1 MRDASARLVGI
12 GETPV
17 GKLPGRTSVD
27 LQAEAVRRALADA
40 GLGKDE
46 VDALYTLDP
55 YAQPV
60 VMHSMLLAE
69 YLGISPA
76 LAATIDVGGTVSPMT
91 MILNGIDAIERGRAE
106 VVVCVFGENAATGRR
121 PEVRGLPL
129 QSQMGTEEFEDPF
142 GALGMVI
149 SYALLGRRYL
159 DLYGLD
165 SDAFAPVALTM
176 RKHAQ
181 LNDNAQFRK
190 PMSLE
195 DYLSSPWVAEPLRRL
210 DCCPVSDGAG
220 AIVLTSESNARRS
233 RNGRVPVSVL
243 GFGSQVTHKIVS
255 QMPDV
260 TELGMAKA
268 ARQAYEEAR
277 LGPSDIDL
285 LTVHDAFTVSVLLSL
300 EAMGFCGEGE
310 GADFASSGA
319 MELGGKLP
327 TNTHGGLLSQ
337 GHVGG
342 MLHILEAVCQLRG
355 EAGERQVRGVEVAAV
370 AGNGGVFSNCGV
382 MLLGRE

>member
-1 MRDASARLVGI
+1 MKGASARLEGI

-17 GKLPGRTSVD
+17 GKLPGRTSIG

-40 GLGKDE
+40 GLRKDE
-46 VDALYTLDP
+46 VGALYTLDP

-69 YLGISPA
+69 YLGISPT

-91 MILNGIDAIERGRAE
+91 MILNGIDAIEKGRVE
-106 VVVCVFGENAATGRR
+106 VVVCVFGENAATGRG

-129 QSQMGTEEFEDPF
+129 QSLMGTEEFEDPF

-149 SYALLGRRYL
+149 SYALLARRYL
-159 DLYGLD
+159 DLYGLAPD
-165 SDAFAPVALTM
+165 VFAPVALTM

-190 PMSLE
+190 PMSLG

-220 AIVLTSESNARRS
+220 AVVLASHARRS
-233 RNGRVPVSVL
+233 SNGHIPVSVL
-243 GFGSQVTHKIVS
+243 GFGSQVTHKIAS

-260 TELGMAKA
+260 PELGMAKA
-268 ARQAYEEAR
+268 AKKAYGEAG

-300 EAMGFCGEGE
+300 EAMGFCDEGE

-319 MELGGKLP
+319 IELGEELP

-342 MLHILEAVCQLRG
+342 MLHILEAVRQLRG
-355 EAGERQVRGVEVAAV
+355 EAGKRQVPGAEVAAI

-382 MLLGRE
+382 LLLGRE